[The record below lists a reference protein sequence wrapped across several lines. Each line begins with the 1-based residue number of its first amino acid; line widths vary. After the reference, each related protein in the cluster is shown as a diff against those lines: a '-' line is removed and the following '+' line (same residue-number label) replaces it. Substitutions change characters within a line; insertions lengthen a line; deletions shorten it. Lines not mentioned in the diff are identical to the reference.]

1 MKTIQTGPVFYVYE
15 HWRPDLD
22 VCFYVGKGHGK
33 RAQRLRRGK
42 NKHHGNIVAK
52 LARLGMCVEVRMVR
66 SGLTETE
73 ALSGEIER
81 IAFWR
86 GTGIRL
92 ANLTDGGEGP
102 TGHRH
107 SAATKAVLSAATS
120 KNRIG
125 KRHSAETRAKISLG
139 RKGKRK
145 GIKNPAHSIRLKGRK
160 HSDAH
165 RASISAG
172 LTGHQHSEE
181 TRSKIGDGNR
191 GKVRSIETIEK
202 LRDSH
207 LGNVA
212 APNTRA
218 KMSASQSKRW
228 ENPDLH
234 LAVSS
239 KAKMLWADPEY
250 RAKQAAARKARVKSS

>member
-22 VCFYVGKGHGK
+22 VCFYVGK
-33 RAQRLRRGK
+33 
-42 NKHHGNIVAK
+42 
-52 LARLGMCVEVRMVR
+52 
-66 SGLTETE
+66 
-73 ALSGEIER
+73 
-81 IAFWR
+81 
-86 GTGIRL
+86 
-92 ANLTDGGEGP
+92 
-102 TGHRH
+102 
-107 SAATKAVLSAATS
+107 
-120 KNRIG
+120 
-125 KRHSAETRAKISLG
+125 
-139 RKGKRK
+139 
-145 GIKNPAHSIRLKGRK
+145 
-160 HSDAH
+160 
-165 RASISAG
+165 
-172 LTGHQHSEE
+172 
-181 TRSKIGDGNR
+181 
-191 GKVRSIETIEK
+191 TIEK